1 MLRLRDFCAQH
12 GTDES
17 AWNDNHHNDT
27 TSVVDKSIVTE
38 YAERVLQLR
47 QQRSRRFILD
57 YPLTQGTSRD
67 VRALVER
74 EMGRVRG
81 GRD

>member
-17 AWNDNHHNDT
+17 AWYNHDDNDT
-27 TSVVDKSIVTE
+27 ATIDNSIVTE

-47 QQRSRRFILD
+47 QQRTRNFILD

-74 EMGRVRG
+74 EMGRVGSG
-81 GRD
+81 GG